1 MVESDKEQVLQV
13 LEDFSALLQYQIALA
28 CADAEDGSPALTSP
42 KAARALVSRQQWS
55 LGYVFGFHDGMLQKM
70 GVNEQTDSLAIMTIG
85 YNKVFG
91 ESYGTQTLGKCLWLQ
106 SDPEFMRGVLVGGQ
120 EAASYLHDPDKRP
133 MGLFDYLLGEGE
145 RKAKARPR

>member
-1 MVESDKEQVLQV
+1 MVETDKQQVLQV
-13 LEDFSALLQYQIALA
+13 LEIFSKLLEYQIALA
-28 CADAEDGSPALTSP
+28 CADPEDGPPGLASPT
-42 KAARALVSRQQWS
+42 AARALVSRQHWS

-70 GVNEQTDSLAIMTIG
+70 GVNEQMDSLAVMTIG

-120 EAASYLHDPDKRP
+120 EAASYLHDPNKRP
-133 MGLFDYLLGEGE
+133 MGLFDYLLGKGG
-145 RKAKARPR
+145 